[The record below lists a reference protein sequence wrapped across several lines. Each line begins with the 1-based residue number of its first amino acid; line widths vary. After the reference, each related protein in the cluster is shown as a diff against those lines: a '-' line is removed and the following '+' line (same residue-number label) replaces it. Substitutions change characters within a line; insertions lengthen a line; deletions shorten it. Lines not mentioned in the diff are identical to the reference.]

1 MTTPQPPRIAGW
13 LLAPLAWLLMSL
25 LSSSLALL
33 SFLMMIISPEARQA
47 LASADAKTTMLFGLS
62 VGCAMAMWGYT
73 LWLTIAFFKRRKN
86 VVRHYILWL
95 LLTVLLAI
103 KSFAF
108 SPVSDKVAV
117 QLLLPSLLAAALLV
131 PYLKRSQRVKQTFI
145 NP

>member
-1 MTTPQPPRIAGW
+1 MSTPHPPRITGW

-25 LSSSLALL
+25 LSSSVALL
-33 SFLMMIISPEARQA
+33 SFLMIALSPAGRAA
-47 LASADAKTTMLFGLS
+47 LGSVETKTMLLFSLS
-62 VGCAMAMWGYT
+62 VGCAMAMWAYT
-73 LWLTIAFFKRRKN
+73 LWLTIAFFKRRQN
-86 VVRHYILWL
+86 VVRHYIVWL
-95 LLTVLLAI
+95 LIAVLLAL

-131 PYLKRSQRVKQTFI
+131 PYLKRSRQVKQVFI